1 VWKRGRELQ
10 GEGGCGKKWE
20 EGWRKGEGAEMRWV
34 GEERLPGKWTGFSPE
49 AGGSRRLTQPARD
62 IHKLGAAIR
71 DIMERMAAIPEVEKQ
86 AYARA
91 PKAVREAMKARK
103 IADGLCSA
111 LLGIG
116 FYN

>member
-1 VWKRGRELQ
+1 
-10 GEGGCGKKWE
+10 
-20 EGWRKGEGAEMRWV
+20 
-34 GEERLPGKWTGFSPE
+34 
-49 AGGSRRLTQPARD
+49 
-62 IHKLGAAIR
+62 LGAAIR